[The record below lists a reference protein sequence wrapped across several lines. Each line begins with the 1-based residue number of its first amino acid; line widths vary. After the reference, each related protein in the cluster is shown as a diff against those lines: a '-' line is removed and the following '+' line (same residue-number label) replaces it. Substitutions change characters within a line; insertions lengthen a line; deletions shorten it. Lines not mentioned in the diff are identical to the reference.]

1 MENFCINKNK
11 GLSKFLVNG
20 TDTVAIIYKIVKIII
35 YTDGSIEKHED
46 SVSYADENIANRDIN
61 TYKNTLNPDLMKNLG
76 IKEIKFKLK
85 NENIILK

>member
-11 GLSKFLVNG
+11 GLSNFLVNG
-20 TDTVAIIYKIVKIII
+20 TDTVAIIYRIVKIIV

-61 TYKNTLNPDLMKNLG
+61 KNSLDINLMKNLG
-76 IKEIKFKLK
+76 IKEIKFEIK
-85 NENIILK
+85 NENIILR